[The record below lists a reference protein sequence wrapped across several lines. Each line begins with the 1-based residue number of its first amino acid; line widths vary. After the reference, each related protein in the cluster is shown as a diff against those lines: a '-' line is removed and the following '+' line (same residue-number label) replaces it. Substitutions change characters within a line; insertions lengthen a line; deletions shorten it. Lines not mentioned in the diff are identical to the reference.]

1 MDEAEMI
8 ERLTKTEERTKSNT
22 HRLDKLEP
30 VIDELHALSQT
41 MVRLVEEV
49 RHTNESLDSLEE
61 KVDRMDSR
69 VDDMERAPANEVK
82 EYKKTLITAIISTIG
97 GAIAT
102 GMIIY
107 LAQFS

>member
-1 MDEAEMI
+1 MEEAEMI
-8 ERLTKTEERTKSNT
+8 ERLTKAEERTRSNT

-30 VIDELHALSQT
+30 IVNEIHTLSQT

-69 VDDMERAPANEVK
+69 VDEMERAPAVEAR
-82 EYKKTLITAIISTIG
+82 EYKRTLVTSVISAVG

-102 GMIIY
+102 GMIVYI
-107 LAQFS
+107 AQFL